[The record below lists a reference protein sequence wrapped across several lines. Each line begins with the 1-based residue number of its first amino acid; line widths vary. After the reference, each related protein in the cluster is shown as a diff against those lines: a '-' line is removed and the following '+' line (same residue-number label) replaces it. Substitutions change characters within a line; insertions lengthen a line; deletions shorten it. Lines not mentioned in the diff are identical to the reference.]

1 MQTVRKKPNVP
12 SANWSNPLYIFYR
25 LHFNFQTRMRF
36 LCKEQKSVL
45 WRRGL
50 FFRFCANVCR
60 AVMMRRQR
68 NHHYLKWIQS
78 SLEGKKNLICCRL
91 FTASK
96 KIPIREFY
104 SLIEQQRQINPTKKA
119 CAIVHV
125 QSVQSNLMLVKNKC
139 FNFLTLLKLSNKVN
153 QTNISFL
160 FMVFYII
167 S

>member
-12 SANWSNPLYIFYR
+12 SANWSNFLYIFYR

-104 SLIEQQRQINPTKKA
+104 SLIEHQRQINPTKKA
-119 CAIVHV
+119 CASCSCSPCRV
-125 QSVQSNLMLVKNKC
+125 MLC
-139 FNFLTLLKLSNKVN
+139 LLKTIAL
-153 QTNISFL
+153 IFWL
-160 FMVFYII
+160 C
-167 S
+167 

>member
-12 SANWSNPLYIFYR
+12 SANWSNFLYIFYR

-45 WRRGL
+45 WRREL

-104 SLIEQQRQINPTKKA
+104 SLIEHQRQINPTKKA
-119 CAIVHV
+119 SAIMLV
-125 QSVQSNLMLVKNKC
+125 QSVQSNVMLVKNNC
-139 FNFLTLLKLSNKVN
+139 FNFLTLLKLPNKVN
-153 QTNISFL
+153 QTNICFL
-160 FMVFYII
+160 LMVFYII